1 MSKSITNYLLEN
13 ELLVHKQ
20 YKPQTERLLTYYE
33 MYKLVSKLEGAI
45 LKCGINNDESF
56 EYFSFFKKLNEY
68 NPQQPL
74 IAFEKSSSILET
86 TVIDKEHRLAVKDN
100 QTLEATKI
108 NLVQKSEVEA
118 INFIPGAIAETLP
131 NYLIEHPELK
141 IALLVID
148 LDNYEHTLTAMQYLY
163 PRIVHKGL
171 LIINNYYKKGA
182 ENKAIQD
189 YFMHQPIIIR
199 YFSKSNGVHYIVKD

>member
-1 MSKSITNYLLEN
+1 MSKSITNYLLEH
-13 ELLVHKQ
+13 ELLIHQQ
-20 YKPQTERLLTYYE
+20 YEPQTERLLTYYE
-33 MYKLVSKLEGAI
+33 MYKLVSKLDGSI

-56 EYFSFFKKLNEY
+56 GYFSFFKKLNEY

-74 IAFEKSSSILET
+74 IAFEKSSSILEN
-86 TVIDKEHRLAVKDN
+86 TVVDKEQRLVVKDT
-100 QTLEATKI
+100 QTITATKN
-108 NLVQKSEVEA
+108 NLVQKSKDEA
-118 INFIPGAIAETLP
+118 IDFVPGAIAETLP
-131 NYLIEHPELK
+131 NYLMEHPELK

-163 PRIVHKGL
+163 PRIVHKGI
-171 LIINNYYKKGA
+171 LIINNYYKKEA

-189 YFMHQPIIIR
+189 YFSNQPIVIR